1 MSFFAAAAGAFKTI
15 RRIAGTD
22 VTYDLGTGA
31 TLPLRVVRDRSTV
44 ESEQDEVEESW
55 TACDWLLLASELV
68 IGEENVPFRPEPG
81 HEIQVGGE
89 IYAALPDQDACF
101 GYEDPG
107 RAVIRLHTKL
117 IG

>member
-1 MSFFAAAAGAFKTI
+1 MSFSAAAAGAFKTL
-15 RRIAGTD
+15 RRLAGTD
-22 VTYDLGTGA
+22 VTYDLGTGFSL
-31 TLPLRVVRDRSTV
+31 TLRVVRDRSTV
-44 ESEQDEVEESW
+44 ASEQDEVEESW

-68 IGEENVPFRPEPG
+68 VDDVMFRPEPG